1 LLKVRP
7 EELLC
12 FLETHW
18 VHTHVGSQLPG
29 SDTLVASPS
38 GVDGVI
44 SHLSSLFDSLGRS
57 GPYDDTTNG
66 GNPCLSTP
74 IQKYRH
80 GYHQMLWAAGY
91 QESYVVPLT
100 QAKVEALVTKL
111 DLAARQ
117 SADHLTMLVHM
128 RNALVSLHA
137 WTTAYRG
144 TESGKLCLL
153 DLHTTERVPIFPDG
167 YDPDIPLPKTITGL
181 PTHGTKTCKRSRCH
195 QEPVQYHLL
204 DKPEFCFLRH
214 LWAYMQLCHF
224 TGKPVQHYILRPLTP
239 NLKEFKEAP
248 YSGSST
254 TKMVQTQLQ
263 QLSLFTGETS
273 HSLRRGSLQAV
284 AQLSGVPAA
293 AQHGRIK
300 TPAVLD
306 LYLHPG
312 RHLKRLRSA

>member
-1 LLKVRP
+1 MGEHQQLDHQAANTLYQKGLTQAQTVIEQSVQEATLTRRQTVGAELSDWLLKLPDPYPRDLLKVRP

-74 IQKYRH
+74 IQKYRR

-91 QESYVVPLT
+91 QESSAVPLT

-117 SADHLTMLVHM
+117 SADHLTMLVQM
-128 RNALVSLHA
+128 RNALVILHA

-153 DLHTTERVPIFPDG
+153 DLHTTERVPIFPNG

-181 PTHGTKTCKRSRCH
+181 PSHGTKTCKRSRCH

-224 TGKPVQHYILRPLTP
+224 TVIMY
-239 NLKEFKEAP
+239 
-248 YSGSST
+248 
-254 TKMVQTQLQ
+254 
-263 QLSLFTGETS
+263 
-273 HSLRRGSLQAV
+273 
-284 AQLSGVPAA
+284 GV
-293 AQHGRIK
+293 I
-300 TPAVLD
+300 
-306 LYLHPG
+306 
-312 RHLKRLRSA
+312 